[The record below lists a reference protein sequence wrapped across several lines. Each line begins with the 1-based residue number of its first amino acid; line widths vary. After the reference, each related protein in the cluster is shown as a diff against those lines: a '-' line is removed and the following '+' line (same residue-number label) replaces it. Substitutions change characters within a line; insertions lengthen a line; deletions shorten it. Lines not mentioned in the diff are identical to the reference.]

1 MDEKITRLSTSYTA
15 QKLRFYIKDFF
26 SKCDQ
31 IRSFR
36 RIWSYL
42 LKRSLMKNLI
52 FCVVLPMKIL
62 TLQDIIKF
70 IILKLI
76 HFYYNNDQSLKLVE
90 SVFTNNES
98 VNRYKTRCGKLF
110 FITHVNKTHFS
121 ANLLRYIGPLTLN
134 NFSRRINNFY
144 NVGISKFN
152 IFLEDLRRE
161 NYY

>member
-1 MDEKITRLSTSYTA
+1 
-15 QKLRFYIKDFF
+15 
-26 SKCDQ
+26 
-31 IRSFR
+31 
-36 RIWSYL
+36 
-42 LKRSLMKNLI
+42 MKNLI

-98 VNRYKTRCGKLF
+98 VNQYKTRCGKLF
-110 FITHVNKTHFS
+110 FITHVNKTHLS
-121 ANLLRYIGPLTLN
+121 TNLLRYIGSLTLN